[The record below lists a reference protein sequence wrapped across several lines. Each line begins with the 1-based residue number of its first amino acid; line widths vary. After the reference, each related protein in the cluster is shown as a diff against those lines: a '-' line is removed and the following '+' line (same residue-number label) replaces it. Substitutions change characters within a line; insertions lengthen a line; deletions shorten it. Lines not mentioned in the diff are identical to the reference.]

1 MEWDEPQNRGTYDD
15 IDKEKAI
22 QKVCTEKGWKVRVE
36 GEEGVRQ
43 GRVLDDR

>member
-22 QKVCTEKGWKVRVE
+22 QKVCTQKCWKMSLQ
-36 GEEGVRQ
+36 GEERKSETAKGL
-43 GRVLDDR
+43 G